1 MHMFKLIRQKIDFKT
16 GEKIYTGLIASII
29 DYCSMFYINVIQ
41 KKNLK
46 ELLDKFII
54 VLLLW

>member
-1 MHMFKLIRQKIDFKT
+1 MFKLIRQKIDFKT